1 MSRPIPESKKM
12 RARIKPASTTPVVRL
27 PAVAGQFY
35 PDNPEELRSMVNGF
49 LAKAKTASDKI
60 PKAIIAP
67 HAGYPYSG
75 PVAGSAYACLAR
87 GRGRFKRVVLLGPS
101 HFALFTGLAASSATV
116 FQSPLGPIPVDEQ
129 ALARIRAL
137 PQVTTLDAAHQREH
151 SLEVHLPF
159 LQIALGKFKLVP
171 LVVGEAAPEEVAA
184 VLNELWGGDETCIVV
199 SSDLSHYLDYSTAQ
213 QADRETAR
221 VIESLDWHAL
231 GDNQACGCRPIRG
244 LLCAAKEPG
253 LRCRTVDLRN
263 SGDTSGRC
271 DRVVGYGAFVFTE
284 D

>member
-1 MSRPIPESKKM
+1 MKM
-12 RARIKPASTTPVVRL
+12 RAQSKSASKTLVVRL

-49 LAKAKTASDKI
+49 LAKAETASGKI

-101 HFALFTGLAASSATV
+101 HFALFAGLAASSASV

-137 PQVTTLDAAHQREH
+137 PQVTTLDAAHRREH

-159 LQIALGKFKLVP
+159 LQIALGEFKLVP
-171 LVVGEAAPEEVAA
+171 LVVGEAAPDEVAA
-184 VLNELWGGDETCIVV
+184 VLGKLWGGRETCIVV
-199 SSDLSHYLDYSTAQ
+199 SSDLSHYHDYRTAQ
-213 QADRETAR
+213 QMDRKTAR
-221 VIESLDWHAL
+221 TIESLDWQAL
-231 GDNQACGCRPIRG
+231 GGDQACGCHPVRG
-244 LLCAAKEPG
+244 LLCAAKERG
-253 LRCRTVDLRN
+253 LRCRAVDLRN
-263 SGDTSGRC
+263 SGDTSGSC